1 MVLPFKSEPKNQT
14 KTEHSIDETTGETI
28 DETIDE
34 TTGETIEGNPIKSQI
49 AEIGNAKVVEI
60 LTSHLELNAI
70 DAANQ
75 RTVDLGQTIGAE
87 MTDAA
92 VTGEEMTNKEGI
104 IIAMTTVVVTIG
116 VATIDREEITSVET
130 DVTTIGVMIIGKEE
144 MTIVVTIGVAIGIET
159 IGKEILRQS
168 ALGTGIAQVVGNPIL
183 QIEQNVS
190 VVENQK
196 E

>member
-1 MVLPFKSEPKNQT
+1 MVSPFKSEPRNQT

-28 DETIDE
+28 DET
-34 TTGETIEGNPIKSQI
+34 TGEMIEGNPIKSQI

-75 RTVDLGQTIGAE
+75 RTVDLDQTIGAE

-159 IGKEILRQS
+159 TGKEIPRQS

>member
-1 MVLPFKSEPKNQT
+1 MVLPFKSELKNQT
-14 KTEHSIDETTGETI
+14 KTGHSIDETTG
-28 DETIDE
+28 ETIDE

-75 RTVDLGQTIGAE
+75 RTADLDQTIGVE

-92 VTGEEMTNKEGI
+92 VTGEEITNKEGI
-104 IIAMTTVVVTIG
+104 IIAMTTVAVTIG
-116 VATIDREEITSVET
+116 VATIDRDEITSVET
-130 DVTTIGVMIIGKEE
+130 DVTTIGVMIIGIGE

-159 IGKEILRQS
+159 TGKEILRQS
-168 ALGTGIAQVVGNPIL
+168 ALETGIAQVVGNPIL

>member
-1 MVLPFKSEPKNQT
+1 MVLPFKSELKNQT
-14 KTEHSIDETTGETI
+14 KTGHSIDETTGETI
-28 DETIDE
+28 DG

-75 RTVDLGQTIGAE
+75 RTADLGQTIGAE

-92 VTGEEMTNKEGI
+92 VTGEEITNKEGI

-130 DVTTIGVMIIGKEE
+130 DVTTIGVMIIGIGE

-159 IGKEILRQS
+159 TGKEIPRQS
-168 ALGTGIAQVVGNPIL
+168 ALETGIAQVVGNLIL

>member
-1 MVLPFKSEPKNQT
+1 MVLPFKSEPKNPT

-28 DETIDE
+28 DETTEETIDE

-60 LTSHLELNAI
+60 LTSHLEQNAI

-75 RTVDLGQTIGAE
+75 RTVDQGQTIGAE

-92 VTGEEMTNKEGI
+92 VTGEEITSKEGI

-116 VATIDREEITSVET
+116 EAIIDR
-130 DVTTIGVMIIGKEE
+130 EE

-159 IGKEILRQS
+159 TGKEIPRQS
-168 ALGTGIAQVVGNPIL
+168 ALETGIAQVVGNPIL

>member
-14 KTEHSIDETTGETI
+14 KTEHSIDEMTG
-28 DETIDE
+28 ETIDE

-75 RTVDLGQTIGAE
+75 RTLDLGQTIGAE

-116 VATIDREEITSVET
+116 VA
-130 DVTTIGVMIIGKEE
+130 
-144 MTIVVTIGVAIGIET
+144 IGIET
-159 IGKEILRQS
+159 TGKEILRQS